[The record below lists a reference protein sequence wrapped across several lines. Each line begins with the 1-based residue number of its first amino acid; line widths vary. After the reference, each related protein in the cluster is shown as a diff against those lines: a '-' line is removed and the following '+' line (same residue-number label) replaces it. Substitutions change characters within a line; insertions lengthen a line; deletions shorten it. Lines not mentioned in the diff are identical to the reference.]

1 MANTVT
7 TTRVSSSK
15 KIALVENDTTT
26 LSGATYVAIIDGF
39 DVSSYDRAS
48 IQVLANDS
56 EGLTCQVWGTLFD
69 SAVALPVTNSKWVQ
83 IGDDVVVEAYERAS
97 IQVLS
102 NDEGGGLT
110 CQVWGSLF
118 DAAEALPVTNSKWVQ
133 IGDDVVVA
141 VNSGA
146 MKSIAT
152 TALRFLAVTVKATD
166 GSATGNITAGDC
178 KVFLQGT
185 I

>member
-7 TTRVSSSK
+7 K
-15 KIALVENDTTT
+15 KRISNSLKIMLVENDATT
-26 LSGATYVAIIDGF
+26 LNGSTYVAIIDAV
-39 DVSSYDRAS
+39 DVESYERAS

-56 EGLTCQVWGTLFD
+56 EALTCQVWGSLFD

-83 IGDDVVVEAYERAS
+83 IGDDITV
-97 IQVLS
+97 
-102 NDEGGGLT
+102 
-110 CQVWGSLF
+110 
-118 DAAEALPVTNSKWVQ
+118 AL
-133 IGDDVVVA
+133 
-141 VNSGA
+141 NSGS

-152 TALRFLAVTVKATD
+152 TALRLLAVTVKATD
-166 GSATGNITAGDC
+166 GSATGAITAGDC

>member
-7 TTRVSSSK
+7 K
-15 KIALVENDTTT
+15 KRISNSLKIMLVENDATT
-26 LSGATYVAIIDGF
+26 LNGSTYVAIIDAV
-39 DVSSYDRAS
+39 DVESYERAS

-56 EGLTCQVWGTLFD
+56 E
-69 SAVALPVTNSKWVQ
+69 A
-83 IGDDVVVEAYERAS
+83 
-97 IQVLS
+97 
-102 NDEGGGLT
+102 LT

-118 DAAEALPVTNSKWVQ
+118 DSAEALPVTNSKWVQ
-133 IGDDVVVA
+133 IGDDITVA
-141 VNSGA
+141 LNSGS

-152 TALRFLAVTVKATD
+152 TALRLLAVTVKATD
-166 GSATGNITAGDC
+166 GTATGAITAGDC

>member
-1 MANTVT
+1 MADTITKSRISNSVKTMLISNDAVT
-7 TTRVSSSK
+7 
-15 KIALVENDTTT
+15 LND
-26 LSGATYVAIIDGF
+26 ANYVVLIDSV
-39 DVSSYDRAS
+39 DIESYD
-48 IQVLANDS
+48 
-56 EGLTCQVWGTLFD
+56 
-69 SAVALPVTNSKWVQ
+69 
-83 IGDDVVVEAYERAS
+83 RAS

-102 NDEGGGLT
+102 NDENGGLT

-133 IGDDVVVA
+133 IGDDIVVA

-146 MKSIAT
+146 MKAIST
-152 TALRFLAVTVKATD
+152 TALRYLAITVKATD
-166 GSATGNITAGDC
+166 GSSTTAITAGDC

>member
-7 TTRVSSSK
+7 K
-15 KIALVENDTTT
+15 KRISNSLKIMLVENDAST
-26 LSGATYVAIIDGF
+26 LNGSTYVAIIDAV
-39 DVSSYDRAS
+39 DVESYERAS

-56 EGLTCQVWGTLFD
+56 EALTCQVWGSLFD

-83 IGDDVVVEAYERAS
+83 IGDDITV
-97 IQVLS
+97 
-102 NDEGGGLT
+102 
-110 CQVWGSLF
+110 
-118 DAAEALPVTNSKWVQ
+118 AL
-133 IGDDVVVA
+133 
-141 VNSGA
+141 NSGS

-152 TALRFLAVTVKATD
+152 TALRLLAVTVKATD
-166 GSATGNITAGDC
+166 GTATGAITAGDC

>member
-7 TTRVSSSK
+7 KSRVSNTLK
-15 KIALVENDTTT
+15 TMLVENDATT
-26 LSGATYVAIIDGF
+26 LNGSTYVAIIDAV
-39 DVSSYDRAS
+39 DVESYERAS

-56 EGLTCQVWGTLFD
+56 E
-69 SAVALPVTNSKWVQ
+69 A
-83 IGDDVVVEAYERAS
+83 
-97 IQVLS
+97 
-102 NDEGGGLT
+102 LT

-118 DAAEALPVTNSKWVQ
+118 DSAEALPVTNSKWVQ
-133 IGDDVVVA
+133 IGDDITVA
-141 VNSGA
+141 LNSGS

-152 TALRFLAVTVKATD
+152 TALRLLAVTVKATD
-166 GSATGNITAGDC
+166 GTATGAITAGDC

>member
-7 TTRVSSSK
+7 KSRVSNSLK
-15 KIALVENDTTT
+15 TMLVENDATT
-26 LSGATYVAIIDGF
+26 LNGSTYVAIIDSV
-39 DVSSYDRAS
+39 DVETYERAS

-56 EGLTCQVWGTLFD
+56 E
-69 SAVALPVTNSKWVQ
+69 A
-83 IGDDVVVEAYERAS
+83 
-97 IQVLS
+97 
-102 NDEGGGLT
+102 LT

-118 DAAEALPVTNSKWVQ
+118 DSAEALPVTNSKWVQ
-133 IGDDVVVA
+133 IGDDITVA
-141 VNSGA
+141 LNSGS

-152 TALRFLAVTVKATD
+152 TALRLLAVTVKATD
-166 GSATGNITAGDC
+166 GTATGAITAGDC

>member
-7 TTRVSSSK
+7 ATRHSSSVK
-15 KIALVENDTTT
+15 TLLVENDATT
-26 LSGATYVAIIDGF
+26 LDGSTYVAIIDAI
-39 DVSSYDRAS
+39 DV
-48 IQVLANDS
+48 
-56 EGLTCQVWGTLFD
+56 ET
-69 SAVALPVTNSKWVQ
+69 
-83 IGDDVVVEAYERAS
+83 YERAS

-118 DAAEALPVTNSKWVQ
+118 DSAAALPVTNSKWVQ
-133 IGDDVVVA
+133 IGDDVVVGA
-141 VNSGA
+141 NSGSLKA
-146 MKSIAT
+146 IST
-152 TALRFLAVTVKATD
+152 TALRLLAVTVKATD
-166 GSATGNITAGDC
+166 GSSTPVITAGDC

>member
-1 MANTVT
+1 MPNTVT
-7 TTRVSSSK
+7 VTKISNSK
-15 KIALVENDTTT
+15 KTALVESDATT
-26 LSGATYVAIIDGF
+26 LTNATPVTIIDAY

-48 IQVLANDS
+48 IQVLANDG

-69 SAVALPVTNSKWVQ
+69 SAVAV
-83 IGDDVVVEAYERAS
+83 
-97 IQVLS
+97 
-102 NDEGGGLT
+102 
-110 CQVWGSLF
+110 
-118 DAAEALPVTNSKWVQ
+118 PVTNSKWVQ

-141 VNSGA
+141 LNSGS

-152 TALRFLAVTVKATD
+152 TALRFLAVTVKPTDD
-166 GSATGNITAGDC
+166 GSTATLTAGDC